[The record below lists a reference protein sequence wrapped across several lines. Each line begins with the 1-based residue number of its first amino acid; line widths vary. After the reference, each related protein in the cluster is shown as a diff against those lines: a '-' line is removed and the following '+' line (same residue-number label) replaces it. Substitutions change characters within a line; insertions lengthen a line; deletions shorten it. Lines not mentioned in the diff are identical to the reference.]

1 MGQELRRLAKVVIL
15 VFHKINHKVTYEE
28 HVIKKYSFHRFS
40 SIKPNSTHQ
49 ILKKL
54 EGLNK
59 VRCIVTQNVDN
70 LHTKAGSRKVI
81 ELHGTAF
88 RVMCLSCNEKICRYY
103 LQEIFDKIN
112 PNMTATS
119 QMIRPDGDV
128 DLSQVNN
135 KYLRSFKDN
144 LRSFD

>member
-1 MGQELRRLAKVVIL
+1 M
-15 VFHKINHKVTYEE
+15 YEG
-28 HVIKKYSFHRFS
+28 HGVIKKYSFHRFS

-54 EGLNK
+54 EDLNK
-59 VRCIVTQNVDN
+59 VRCIITQNVDN
-70 LHTKAGSRKVI
+70 LHTKAGSRRVI

-88 RVMCLSCNEKICRYY
+88 KVMCLSCNERICRYY
-103 LQEIFDKIN
+103 LQETFDKMN
-112 PNMTATS
+112 PNITATS

-128 DLSQVNN
+128 ELSQVSY

-144 LRSFD
+144 LRNFD